1 MNSKQKNISSELSGW
16 QKFLLAF
23 PQMPSNLS
31 NVLIHNAFLKYYT
44 DIIGL
49 DPKFVGLLY
58 MIFGVWN
65 AINDPVIG
73 VWLDRHKYN
82 EKRGKYIHIMRLC
95 APVTLFASFA
105 MIYAQPSWNQWVIFA
120 FLLILLFIYDTTAT
134 TYNIAY
140 SNYKLIA
147 AKTNKER
154 VDVAVIITYIANI
167 GGFFGTLIPTL
178 LLVGDSDKT
187 LTTALLSAVLA
198 LNSILYIVA
207 LKPLKDSKEMYLNE
221 NQQIMERKG
230 IFGDIFSNVRDALKS
245 KAFVAFLIMQILAG
259 GPSGFYFTPF
269 LYMSDY
275 VLKLQGIQA
284 TLMDVVMGIS
294 LFAVTP
300 FLGMF
305 IKRLGLKKA
314 MITAAFPSALGFLLI
329 AFVNNYLQAIFA
341 YIIMYIFAQAISI
354 TYGPMLGAIIDDDEQ
369 RTGIRKAGM
378 FNGLNA
384 LLTIPVSGIQASL
397 FMGIISYYGFQA
409 GSNIQS
415 NRALLGIKMGAG
427 VLPFVLVLLGIIPM
441 IFSPINK
448 QKELELSE
456 FSKNRQTDCTD
467 QDEEGKLSQ

>member
-1 MNSKQKNISSELSGW
+1 MNSAKRSLPSELSGW
-16 QKFLLAF
+16 HKFLLAF
-23 PQMPSNLS
+23 PVMPANLS

-58 MIFGVWN
+58 MIFGIWN
-65 AINDPVIG
+65 ATNDPAIG
-73 VWLDRHKYN
+73 VWLDRRKYD

-95 APVTLFASFA
+95 APMILFSSFA

-120 FLLILLFIYDTTAT
+120 FLLILLFIYDTAAT

-154 VDVAVIITYIANI
+154 VDVAVFITYIANI

-187 LTTALLSAVLA
+187 LTTILLSAILV
-198 LNSILYIVA
+198 LNSILYFLA
-207 LKPLKDSKEMYLNE
+207 LRPLKDSMEMYLNE
-221 NQQIMERKG
+221 NQQISERKG
-230 IFGDIFSNVRDALKS
+230 IFSDVLSNIRDAVKS
-245 KAFVAFLIMQILAG
+245 KAFVAFLLMQILAG
-259 GPSGFYFTPF
+259 GPSAFYFTPF

-284 TLMDVVMGIS
+284 TLIDVVMGIS
-294 LFAVTP
+294 LFAVAP
-300 FLGMF
+300 FLGIF
-305 IKRLGLKKA
+305 IKRMGLKRA

-329 AFVNNYLQAIFA
+329 TFVSNFVQAILA
-341 YIIMYIFAQAISI
+341 YITMYIFSQAITI
-354 TYGPMLGAIIDDDEQ
+354 AYGPMLGAIIDDDEQ

-409 GSNIQS
+409 GADTQS
-415 NRALLGIKMGAG
+415 SGALLGIKIGAG
-427 VLPFVLVLLGIIPM
+427 VLPFICIMLGILPM
-441 IFSPINK
+441 LFSPLNK
-448 QKELELSE
+448 QKEQELSE
-456 FSKNRQTDCTD
+456 FSKNRQKSLTDF
-467 QDEEGKLSQ
+467 EKNM